1 MGMTYHDFNLRKKQ
15 WFLEWREKWGPL
27 DIDLKT
33 FMLMHGVTEDQF
45 NELSN
50 YKPNTPSA
58 SHDDYDNWHPHE
70 SL

>member
-1 MGMTYHDFNLRKKQ
+1 MTHHDFNLRKKQ

-50 YKPNTPSA
+50 YKPNVPSV
-58 SHDDYDNWHPHE
+58 SHDDYDSWHPHE

>member
-1 MGMTYHDFNLRKKQ
+1 MTFNDFNLRKKQ
-15 WFLEWREKWGPL
+15 WFLEWKDKWGPM

-50 YKPNTPSA
+50 YKPNVPSP
-58 SHDDYDNWHPHE
+58 SKDDYDDFHPHE
-70 SL
+70 SF

>member
-1 MGMTYHDFNLRKKQ
+1 LGSK
-15 WFLEWREKWGPL
+15 L

-45 NELSN
+45 NELST
-50 YKPNTPSA
+50 YKADIPSP
-58 SHDDYDNWHPHE
+58 SHDDYDSWHPHE

>member
-1 MGMTYHDFNLRKKQ
+1 MTHHDFNLRKKQ

-45 NELSN
+45 NELST
-50 YKPNTPSA
+50 YKADIPSP